1 MSTSPDR
8 PCGSSRDLNHLIA
21 TMAAQGYTPERIAK
35 ALPDDIGDDLL
46 VDVIRAHQAGI
57 FRARAVSV

>member
-1 MSTSPDR
+1 MNIMSTQE
-8 PCGSSRDLNHLIA
+8 LNHLVA

-35 ALPDDIGDDLL
+35 ALPDDISDDLL

-57 FRARAVSV
+57 FRVRAVSA